1 MRLENNPA
9 FASKGNDEVDDSRNS
24 APKNQ
29 GDVKEKAAKIGGIVM
44 IVAIVAS
51 FLILAL
57 LDINFGQ
64 WLADI
69 TWNFYQIYGDVG
81 IYIAVFV
88 ISTFGNFTVIFPVPY
103 TIALIVISA
112 LLPVNPFLL
121 GLPAG
126 IGAAIGETSAWV
138 VGRGTQSF
146 LEDSPRVNR
155 MKDWI
160 DNGWASALVFI
171 FAATPLPDDAFLIV
185 LGFASY
191 PLWKALIWCFLGK
204 YVMCFT
210 VSGITVWARDTAWGK
225 SALGL
230 FGVDIDSVKDP
241 TIKSSGNIWQST
253 IMWIVTLVG
262 TILIVYVD
270 WGKVGEKLRKKGS
283 DAADKLNEA
292 SGVAQF
298 LRLSSLRF
306 PPRF

>member
-1 MRLENNPA
+1 MRFEQNSPDDTERDL
-9 FASKGNDEVDDSRNS
+9 DEVSPDSKPS
-24 APKNQ
+24 HAEE
-29 GDVKEKAAKIGGIVM
+29 VKKEAAKIGGVIM
-44 IVAIVAS
+44 MVAIVAV
-51 FLILAL
+51 FVVLAF

-69 TWNFYQIYGDVG
+69 TWNFYNVYGELG
-81 IYIAVFV
+81 IYLAVFL

-138 VGRGTQSF
+138 VGRGTQEF
-146 LEDSPRVNR
+146 LEDSPRINR
-155 MKDWI
+155 MKGWI
-160 DNGWASALVFI
+160 DNGWAGALVFI

-225 SALGL
+225 SALKL

-241 TIKSSGNIWQST
+241 TIVADTNIWQST
-253 IMWIVTLVG
+253 LTWIVTLVG
-262 TILIVYVD
+262 MILIVYVD
-270 WGKVGEKLRKKGS
+270 WGKVGEKLHKKS
-283 DAADKLNEA
+283 KEAADAINGS
-292 SGVAQF
+292 SGIGQF
-298 LRLSSLRF
+298 LSLSRIRF
-306 PPRF
+306 PRKF